1 MWIHPLDGGVDRRG
15 PDTRGLGPIRW
26 SPDGKAIWAQEGQAG
41 DFHLVRIDVATGKR
55 TALVDFEWPRD
66 WRPAP
71 LLGVRMAD
79 DPRTYAYT
87 LYINDSELFTVRA
100 P

>member
-1 MWIHPLDGGVDRRG
+1 MQWR
-15 PDTRGLGPIRW
+15 
-26 SPDGKAIWAQEGQAG
+26 PDGKAIWAQEGQAG
-41 DFHLVRIDVATGKR
+41 DFHLVRIDVETGKR

-71 LLGVRMAD
+71 LLGVRLAD

-87 LYINDSELFTVRA
+87 LYINDSELFTIR